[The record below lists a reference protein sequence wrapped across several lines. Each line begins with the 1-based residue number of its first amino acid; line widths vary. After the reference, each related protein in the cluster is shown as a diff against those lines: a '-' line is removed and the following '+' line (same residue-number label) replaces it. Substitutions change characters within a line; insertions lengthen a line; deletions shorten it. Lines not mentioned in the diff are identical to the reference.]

1 MKKIFTLVTLLLI
14 TGCSCNYELSIQNN
28 NVYETLKIN
37 GVTTEIPVDADLVNL
52 SSSKYKKE
60 IKDNIVTY
68 TNNYSLDG
76 YKRSTLLTCY
86 DSYSVQSSDDR
97 YVIRTGKKFK
107 CYPYQ
112 YNDFDELIF
121 DNLEIKIKTNHKVIN
136 HNADKVEENTYYW
149 HINEDNID
157 NADIYFEIEKQ
168 VNNPIILGIA
178 VFLIAV
184 LIVGVVVYFI
194 VKSKSEK
201 NNKI

>member
-37 GVTTEIPVDADLVNL
+37 GVTTEIPVDADLINI
-52 SSSKYKKE
+52 SNANYQKE
-60 IKDNIVTY
+60 LKDNTVTY

-76 YKRSTLLTCY
+76 YKRSNLLMCY
-86 DSYSVQSSDDR
+86 DSYNIQSSDDR
-97 YVIRTGKKFK
+97 YIIRTGKKFK

-112 YNDFDELIF
+112 YNDFDELTY
-121 DNLEIKIKTNHKVIN
+121 DELEIKIKTNHKVIN
-136 HNADKVEENTYYW
+136 HNASKVEKDTYYW
-149 HINEDNID
+149 YVNEDNID

-168 VNNPIILGIA
+168 VSNPIILGVA
-178 VFLIAV
+178 VFIIAV